1 MAHSLLDL
9 FWQRLFSPHNRPIAF
24 SLMANGAEN
33 VIGIVVW
40 PIFIFLLLNGNYLE
54 VGAVSGFIIG
64 GTVILQ
70 LLAGKYIDE
79 IAKKSDVL
87 KLGSVLYALG
97 WIVKIFVLTAFHIF
111 IAGLYHSLTKILT
124 RTTFETMFYELAAD

>member
-1 MAHSLLDL
+1 
-9 FWQRLFSPHNRPIAF
+9 
-24 SLMANGAEN
+24 MANGAEN